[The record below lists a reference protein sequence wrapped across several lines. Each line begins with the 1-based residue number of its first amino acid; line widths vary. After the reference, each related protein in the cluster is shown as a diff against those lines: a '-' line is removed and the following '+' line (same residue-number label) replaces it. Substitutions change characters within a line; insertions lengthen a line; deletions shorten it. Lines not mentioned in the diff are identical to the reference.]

1 MSEPAVPVPPR
12 VVEYP
17 SSDGRPVA
25 ETPLHYDRLRDAAT
39 ALQIRYQ
46 RRAEVFVGANMLVY
60 DTPGD
65 KRRHL
70 SPDVFVAFGVGNHD
84 REVYKLW
91 EERSPA
97 FVLEI
102 TSKGT
107 HGEDVGAKR
116 RRYAE
121 WGVAEYFLY
130 DPRGE
135 YLDPPLQALSL
146 VGRGYRAMSE
156 RVLPNGARGH
166 FSEALGLWL
175 WLRDGELRLY
185 DPATGADLLTPAEQV
200 ARAETEAVRA
210 ETEAKAR
217 ARAEARVRELEAR
230 LRESLGNSDR
240 TGRRRGR
247 RDPTPGTST
256 RKRRLT
262 KGGLGNR

>member
-46 RRAEVFVGANMLVY
+46 RRADVFVGANMLVY

-107 HGEDVGAKR
+107 HGEDVGTKR

-130 DPRGE
+130 DPRAE
-135 YLDPPLQALSL
+135 YLDPPLRGLSL

-175 WLRDGELRLY
+175 WLRGGELRLY

-200 ARAETEAVRA
+200 ARADAATARAETEAARA
-210 ETEAKAR
+210 ETEAKGR
-217 ARAEARVRELEAR
+217 TRAEARVRELEAR
-230 LRESLGNSDR
+230 LRDR
-240 TGRRRGR
+240 
-247 RDPTPGTST
+247 
-256 RKRRLT
+256 
-262 KGGLGNR
+262 